1 MTGEPVGEVMGS
13 GQGGTVKPAQRL
25 LEQLDDAQGKFAAL
39 LGQLPELRRSGVVRV
54 NRQEEG
60 RAGMTSRREILEYVN
75 RADESEQL
83 EPRIQVQRGQ
93 GTQLRLR
100 AHLRRGGDGERP
112 APLDLAYADMQALV
126 DQGHLAYHEP
136 WLTITPAGKA
146 KLRQL

>member
-1 MTGEPVGEVMGS
+1 
-13 GQGGTVKPAQRL
+13 
-25 LEQLDDAQGKFAAL
+25 
-39 LGQLPELRRSGVVRV
+39 
-54 NRQEEG
+54 
-60 RAGMTSRREILEYVN
+60 MTSRREILEYVN
-75 RADESEQL
+75 RADEGEQL

-93 GTQLRLR
+93 GTQLQLR

-112 APLDLAYADMQALV
+112 APLTLAYADMQALV

>member
-1 MTGEPVGEVMGS
+1 
-13 GQGGTVKPAQRL
+13 
-25 LEQLDDAQGKFAAL
+25 
-39 LGQLPELRRSGVVRV
+39 
-54 NRQEEG
+54 
-60 RAGMTSRREILEYVN
+60 MTSRREILEYVN
-75 RADESEQL
+75 RADEGEQL

-112 APLDLAYADMQALV
+112 APLTLAYADMQALV

-146 KLRQL
+146 TLGRL

>member
-1 MTGEPVGEVMGS
+1 M
-13 GQGGTVKPAQRL
+13 VKPAQQL
-25 LEQLDDAQGKFAAL
+25 LEQLDDAQGKVAVL
-39 LGQLPELRRSGVVRV
+39 LGRLAGLRRSGGG
-54 NRQEEG
+54 EG
-60 RAGMTSRREILEYVN
+60 ER
-75 RADESEQL
+75 L
-83 EPRIQVQRGQ
+83 EPRIQLQRGQ

-146 KLRQL
+146 KLGRL

>member
-25 LEQLDDAQGKFAAL
+25 LEQLDDARGKFAAL

-146 KLRQL
+146 KLGRL